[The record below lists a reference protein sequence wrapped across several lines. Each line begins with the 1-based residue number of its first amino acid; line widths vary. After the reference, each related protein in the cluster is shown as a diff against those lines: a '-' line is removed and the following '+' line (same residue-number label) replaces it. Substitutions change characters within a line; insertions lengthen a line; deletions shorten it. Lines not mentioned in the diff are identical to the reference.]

1 MAWYDLS
8 HAAWRTSSYSGQNG
22 SCVEVAVVPAWHTST
37 YSGQSGNCVEVARNV
52 AGVIAVRDSKD
63 RGGPV
68 LTFRPAAWGAFA
80 NRIRAG
86 ELG

>member
-22 SCVEVAVVPAWHTST
+22 SCVEVAVVPAWQTST
-37 YSGQSGNCVEVARNV
+37 YSGQNGDCVEVARNLHGIV
-52 AGVIAVRDSKD
+52 AVRDSRD

-68 LTFRPAAWGAFA
+68 LTFSPADWGAFTDW
-80 NRIRAG
+80 IRVG